1 MKNKT
6 IAQIKVTLGKK
17 FSFEASG
24 LPESSLYIILGFSLI
39 ITILGGFLT
48 AYLKGFL

>member
-6 IAQIKVTLGKK
+6 IAQIRVTLGRK
-17 FSFEASG
+17 FSFEASE
-24 LPESSLYIILGFSLI
+24 LPESSLCIILGFSLI
-39 ITILGGFLT
+39 IIIFGGFLT